1 MNMYVF
7 QFGWPRVQS
16 LLLSNTIF
24 NEGEKKKKTP
34 QQKLSDFSNSE
45 GNFNFSRQH
54 IFQEIAKPWLGNSR
68 GDCQVY
74 VSALSI
80 S

>member
-1 MNMYVF
+1 M
-7 QFGWPRVQS
+7 R
-16 LLLSNTIF
+16 
-24 NEGEKKKKTP
+24 KKKKT
-34 QQKLSDFSNSE
+34 QLKLSDFSNSE
-45 GNFNFSRQH
+45 GNFIFSRQH
-54 IFQEIAKPWLGNSR
+54 IFQEIAKPWLGNST